1 MALQINNPIAFV
13 SANLQSLERLLSDA
27 KVGKA
32 DALAYADGFE
42 MVEESLTGV
51 GRVRDI
57 VAGLRDFSRLEVGNA
72 DPSDVNASVT
82 REVGRL
88 LETRE
93 LVLKLEATRL
103 AAIAPLQLDQAVSH
117 VLENAIQA
125 GGKISIRTWDEGDEV
140 RVAIED
146 QGTGIEKKHLRR
158 LFEPFF
164 TTRGVGRGVGL
175 GLTVAYGIVKRVAGE
190 IDVASELGKGS
201 TFTLRL
207 PKF

>member
-1 MALQINNPIAFV
+1 LKAF
-13 SANLQSLERLLSDA
+13 L
-27 KVGKA
+27 K
-32 DALAYADGFE
+32 
-42 MVEESLTGV
+42 
-51 GRVRDI
+51 
-57 VAGLRDFSRLEVGNA
+57 SR
-72 DPSDVNASVT
+72 
-82 REVGRL
+82 
-88 LETRE
+88 
-93 LVLKLEATRL
+93 
-103 AAIAPLQLDQAVSH
+103 
-117 VLENAIQA
+117 
-125 GGKISIRTWDEGDEV
+125 KISVRTWDEGDEV

-201 TFTLRL
+201 TFTIRV